1 MYKDKDKQRE
11 ANRVAQARFKA
22 KQQGI
27 TEEQT
32 DRVLLRNK
40 DKGITLHP
48 AIIATINRLTT
59 NLDGTVDEQA
69 RTTRMANA
77 MHYEQVCPG
86 RPYTGAAMENRC

>member
-48 AIIATINRLTT
+48 AIIAGIKRLTT
-59 NLDGTVDEQA
+59 NQDGTVDVQA
-69 RTTRMANA
+69 RSRRIAIATDYERM
-77 MHYEQVCPG
+77 YPG
-86 RPYTGAAMENRC
+86 RPYTGTGL